1 MSETMKDARLKVAV
15 IGSGLMGAGIARL
28 FIDAGHDVAVHDA
41 DDSRARQLAEDTG
54 ARYAP
59 GVEDAV
65 SGVDVVFE
73 AVAED
78 EDIKRALFARIGAA
92 EPRAI
97 VTSNTSSIAPEVLSE
112 ALPGPHR
119 FAIAHFFNPPG
130 IVPLV
135 EVVPGPATDPAV
147 LDSLVEMLRA
157 VGRAPV
163 LLRRAVP
170 GFVANRL
177 QAALLREAF
186 ALEAQGVASFAD
198 IDLIVR
204 AGLGSRWAAAGP
216 FTVIDLGGLDV
227 WQAVCARLFPELD
240 ASTEA
245 PAALR
250 DRVAAGLLGA
260 KTGEG
265 ISRHDKAEDEAVRAR
280 IRRHF
285 ALEFG

>member
-1 MSETMKDARLKVAV
+1 MSSTTVRAAV
-15 IGSGLMGAGIARL
+15 IGCGLMGAGIARL
-28 FIDAGHDVAVHDA
+28 FADAGDEVVVHDA
-41 DDSRARQLAEDTG
+41 DAGRARAVATDIG
-54 ARYAP
+54 ARHA
-59 GVEDAV
+59 ESLEEAV
-65 SGVDVVFE
+65 RGVDVVFE

-78 EDIKRALFARIGAA
+78 EGVKRALFARIGAA
-92 EPRAI
+92 ADPRTI
-97 VTSNTSSIAPEVLSE
+97 VASNTSSIAPEVLAS
-112 ALPGPHR
+112 ALAGPQR

-135 EVVPGPATDPAV
+135 EVVPGPQTDPSVIDA
-147 LDSLVEMLRA
+147 LAAMLTG
-157 VGRAPV
+157 VGRTPV
-163 LLRRAVP
+163 VLRRAVP

-186 ALEAQGVASFAD
+186 ALEAQGVASFED

-216 FTVIDLGGLDV
+216 FTVTDLGGLDV
-227 WQAVCARLFPELD
+227 WEAVCTRLFPDLD
-240 ASTEA
+240 GSTEA

-250 DRVAAGLLGA
+250 ERVRSGHLGA

-265 ISRHDKAEDEAVRAR
+265 LMVHDSAEDDAVRDR

-285 ALEFG
+285 ALEFD